1 MSIYSNSI
9 IFENIIYTYIIILYK
24 LKIKNNILIKFS
36 ALDFVLIYSNAL
48 NNAMRLN
55 YNFLIRS
62 IDMKIFDN
70 PGKKLLGAV
79 NIIFII
85 CIVFAVIFGLITW
98 VGVAASIGGAGG
110 FVFGLIVAF
119 LLVALVLFCA
129 WLYLVTLAIF
139 AKLHDDVHQLGSTV
153 KKIEE
158 KLSIE
163 E

>member
-1 MSIYSNSI
+1 MNQIPTAQNPSPETLLP
-9 IFENIIYTYIIILYK
+9 ENLLSFLPGEK
-24 LKIKNNILIKFS
+24 RALALPPFS
-36 ALDFVLIYSNAL
+36 LPLTIVHG
-48 NNAMRLN
+48 MH
-55 YNFLIRS
+55 
-62 IDMKIFDN
+62 